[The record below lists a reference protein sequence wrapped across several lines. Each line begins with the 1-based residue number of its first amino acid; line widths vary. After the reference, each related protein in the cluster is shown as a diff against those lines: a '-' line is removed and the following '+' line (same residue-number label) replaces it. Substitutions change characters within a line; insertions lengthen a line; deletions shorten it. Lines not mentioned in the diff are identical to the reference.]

1 MTDEPVTRTTVLDQT
16 LPQDAVVSHV
26 EVRRI
31 TIAPSVTAGAHT
43 HNGPVFGSIEMG
55 SVVFQIGDE
64 PAITLGAGDVFYEPA
79 NVVISRFDATEEGVT
94 FLGYFLL
101 GAGEAP
107 EIDFLSNDDL
117 AVG

>member
-1 MTDEPVTRTTVLDQT
+1 MRTTVLDQT
-16 LPQDAVVSHV
+16 LPRDAVVSHV

-31 TIAPSVTAGAHT
+31 TIAPSVVAGAHI

-64 PAITLGAGDVFYEPA
+64 PPITLGAGDIFYEPA
-79 NVVISRFDATEEGVT
+79 NVVISRFDPSDDGVT

-101 GAGEAP
+101 GAAEIP
-107 EIDFLSNDDL
+107 EIEFV
-117 AVG
+117 AI